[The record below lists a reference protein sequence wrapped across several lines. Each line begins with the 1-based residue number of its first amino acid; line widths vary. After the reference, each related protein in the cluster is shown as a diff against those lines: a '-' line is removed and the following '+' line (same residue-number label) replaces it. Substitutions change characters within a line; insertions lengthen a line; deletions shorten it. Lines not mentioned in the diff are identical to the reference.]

1 MKYNLDAPGWMSF
14 EDLEILNRLA
24 SCVPENGNILEVGCF
39 TGRSTLALFY
49 GKPASA
55 KLEVVDTFEVVFK
68 EDCYYPVHIDR
79 WNIDGSQSKI
89 QAIKEIAEQTGSW
102 LEAFKYCVTP
112 EIFDQITVNISTSYD
127 YKITK
132 HFDMIFIDANHHLE
146 DVLYDIRKYSTEN
159 TLIVGDDFCKKHTGV
174 VQALVAIHEELP
186 KTLVVPA
193 NSKIWILVPKTPHWS
208 KVFAWIFSTNQLD
221 TEQQHV

>member
-1 MKYNLDAPGWMSF
+1 MKYNLDVPGWMSL

-24 SCVPENGNILEVGCF
+24 SCVPKNGNILEVGCF

-132 HFDMIFIDANHHLE
+132 HFDMIFIDANHQLE

-159 TLIVGDDFCKKHTGV
+159 TLIVGDDFGSKHLGV
-174 VQALVAIHEELP
+174 IQAIGTVRFELP
-186 KTLVVPA
+186 RTLIVPS
-193 NSKIWILVPKTPHWS
+193 NSKIWIMVPTTGYWS
-208 KVFAWIFSTNQLD
+208 TVFSRTFEVHLPDIQ
-221 TEQQHV
+221 